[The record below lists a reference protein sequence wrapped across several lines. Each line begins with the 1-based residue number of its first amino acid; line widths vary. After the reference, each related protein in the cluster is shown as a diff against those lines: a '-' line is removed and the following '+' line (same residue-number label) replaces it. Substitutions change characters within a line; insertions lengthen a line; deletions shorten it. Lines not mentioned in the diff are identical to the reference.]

1 MPRQTGRSAPPSAR
15 MASYRQRMRAAGLR
29 PVQIWVPDSR
39 APDFAEKCDLFD
51 ELPLVAVCP
60 LTSMLRDDADQF
72 RLEVHPST
80 RNGLCEVSQIAID
93 KITALPAAKIGGVI
107 GEADD
112 ALLLR
117 VNRALALFLGI
128 V

>member
-1 MPRQTGRSAPPSAR
+1 MARAIVRRGQFVVVATSGDYGKPRPA
-15 MASYRQRMRAAGLR
+15 LV
-29 PVQIWVPDSR
+29 VQSDL
-39 APDFAEKCDLFD
+39 FAE
-51 ELPLVAVCP
+51 LPSVVICP

-72 RLEVHPST
+72 RLEVHPT
-80 RNGLCEVSQIAID
+80 KQNGLREVSQIAIE

-117 VNRALALFLGI
+117 VNRALALFLSI

>member
-1 MPRQTGRSAPPSAR
+1 MRRGKFVVVATAGDYGKPRPA
-15 MASYRQRMRAAGLR
+15 LV
-29 PVQIWVPDSR
+29 VQSDL
-39 APDFAEKCDLFD
+39 FAE
-51 ELPLVAVCP
+51 LPSVVICP

-72 RLEVHPST
+72 RLEVHPS
-80 RNGLCEVSQIAID
+80 RSNGLREISQIAVD
-93 KITALPAAKIGGVI
+93 KITAIPVGKIGGVI

-117 VNRALALFLGI
+117 VSRALALFLSI